1 MRQIAYVRMRYE
13 IKMNLLQCTKLTL
26 LFTGF
31 LSPQATIMRRV
42 GLTMRMRIGKATTK
56 NKDQN
61 NRNNDGHAYGDKRW
75 WDPEQNEE
83 EVEKSYEDEYYG

>member
-1 MRQIAYVRMRYE
+1 
-13 IKMNLLQCTKLTL
+13 
-26 LFTGF
+26 
-31 LSPQATIMRRV
+31 
-42 GLTMRMRIGKATTK
+42 MRMRIGKATTK